1 MLDPHGEPE
10 IIELPT
16 VPDERG
22 SLTFAE
28 ADYPLAFR
36 PRRTYWVH
44 GVPAGSVRG
53 GHAHRETH
61 EAIIAVAGAF
71 RVHLKNQVGDEHE
84 FTLDTPTRAL
94 YVPPM
99 WWRVI
104 DEYSAG
110 AVCMVMASLAYDEA
124 DYYRKPEDFFKD

>member
-28 ADYPLAFR
+28 RDYPLAFR

-61 EAIIAVAGAF
+61 EAIIAVAGSF
-71 RVHLKNQVGDEHE
+71 RVHLKNQVGEEHV
-84 FTLDTPTRAL
+84 FTLNTPTQAL

-104 DEYSAG
+104 DEYSEG

-124 DYYRKPEDFFKD
+124 DYYREPADFFTK